1 MLKGRNFVLFP
12 DLGATNDWA
21 ARIST
26 MQRMGIAVK
35 LFDYLEKNATPEQRK
50 NGFDIADFLLEMKQP
65 QAILQGMIAKNPS
78 LNLLIKE
85 LGLVLIEEPVHSVS
99 TVKRRGFKL

>member
-1 MLKGRNFVLFP
+1 
-12 DLGATNDWA
+12 
-21 ARIST
+21 
-26 MQRMGIAVK
+26 MGITVK

-50 NGFDIADFLLEMKQP
+50 NGFDIADFILEVKRP
-65 QAILQGMIAKNPS
+65 QTILQGMIAKNPS

-85 LGLVLIEEPVHSVS
+85 LGLVLIEEPVHPVS